1 MWLLTG
7 RQLNT
12 FIGQAE
18 QEIPN
23 KIEGIPLQA
32 LFLEKLKKT
41 LHRFKHCKKSDF
53 KQNNLLLGLLH
64 MSLVNCGGS
73 VSAISPHHSF
83 LHKNFDVG

>member
-23 KIEGIPLQA
+23 KLEGIPLQA
-32 LFLEKLKKT
+32 LFMEKAEEDLAQ
-41 LHRFKHCKKSDF
+41 L
-53 KQNNLLLGLLH
+53 
-64 MSLVNCGGS
+64 
-73 VSAISPHHSF
+73 
-83 LHKNFDVG
+83 